1 MIAIPKLI
9 SVGLLSV
16 GVFIL
21 VQVILPIISFQI
33 WTIGQKNNQVLI
45 NPGSSGQ
52 VLGVS
57 LNGVSVRNKD
67 RFPAFIST
75 LSRETKAN
83 YQEFQ
88 ISIPKIKLEN
98 TRVIVDSNDLAN
110 SLAHLPGSALP
121 GEKGNVFV
129 SGHSAL
135 SPIFSLKKAL
145 FSNLTDLKKGD
156 KIEVMAGGT
165 KFVYQVIDLKVVDP
179 GDLSVISP
187 PDLLN
192 RYISLMTCVPPGLNF
207 KRLIVLGK
215 MI

>member
-9 SVGLLSV
+9 SVGFISI
-16 GVFIL
+16 GVFLL
-21 VQVILPIISFQI
+21 VQVILPIISFQV

-45 NPGSSGQ
+45 NPGGSGQ

-57 LNGVSVRNKD
+57 LNGVSVSNKD

-75 LSRETKAN
+75 LTRETKAN
-83 YQEFQ
+83 YQKFQ
-88 ISIPKIKLEN
+88 ISIPKIK
-98 TRVIVDSNDLAN
+98 VQDAIVYLDSNDLSSN
-110 SLAHLPGSALP
+110 LAHLPGSALP
-121 GEKGNVFV
+121 GEKGNVFI

-135 SPIFSLKKAL
+135 SPILSLKRAY

-156 KIEVMAGGT
+156 KIEVAAGGT
-165 KFVYQVIDLKVVDP
+165 KFVYQVSDLKVVNP
-179 GDLSVISP
+179 NDLSVIYP
-187 PDLLN
+187 PDQLG